1 MGSVLSVQNIEKY
14 YGSKGAITRAINH
27 ISLEVGKGEFLGIMG
42 ASGSGKTTLLNCI
55 STIDKVTAGRIIVGG
70 RDVTHLKGKELSKFR
85 RQQLGFIFQDFNLLD
100 TLTAYENIALALSI
114 QNVPAQEIE
123 QRVRKVAAQLSIGH
137 VLDKFPYQMSGGE
150 KQRTASARAIITNPS
165 LILADEPTGALDSK
179 SARML
184 LDSLVRMNDGL
195 GATILMVT
203 HDAFTASYA
212 KRILFIKDGEI
223 FSELVRGGDSRKEF
237 FERILQVV
245 TLLGGDSD
253 VLY

>member
-1 MGSVLSVQNIEKY
+1 M
-14 YGSKGAITRAINH
+14 
-27 ISLEVGKGEFLGIMG
+27 
-42 ASGSGKTTLLNCI
+42 
-55 STIDKVTAGRIIVGG
+55 
-70 RDVTHLKGKELSKFR
+70 
-85 RQQLGFIFQDFNLLD
+85 
-100 TLTAYENIALALSI
+100 
-114 QNVPAQEIE
+114 
-123 QRVRKVAAQLSIGH
+123 RKVAAQLSIGH

>member
-1 MGSVLSVQNIEKY
+1 MQSVLSVQNIEKY

-70 RDVTHLKGKELSKFR
+70 QDVTHLKGKELSKFR

>member
-1 MGSVLSVQNIEKY
+1 M
-14 YGSKGAITRAINH
+14 
-27 ISLEVGKGEFLGIMG
+27 
-42 ASGSGKTTLLNCI
+42 
-55 STIDKVTAGRIIVGG
+55 
-70 RDVTHLKGKELSKFR
+70 
-85 RQQLGFIFQDFNLLD
+85 
-100 TLTAYENIALALSI
+100 
-114 QNVPAQEIE
+114 
-123 QRVRKVAAQLSIGH
+123 AAQLNIGH
-137 VLDKFPYQMSGGE
+137 ILEKFPYQMSGGE
-150 KQRTASARAIITNPS
+150 KQRTASARAIITEPS

-184 LDSLVRMNDGL
+184 LDSLVHMNDGM

-223 FSELVRGGDSRKEF
+223 FSELVRGTDSRREF

-253 VLY
+253 ALY

>member
-1 MGSVLSVQNIEKY
+1 MQSVLSVQNIEKY

-27 ISLEVGKGEFLGIMG
+27 ISLEVGEGEFLGIMG

-70 RDVTHLKGKELSKFR
+70 RDVTNLKGKELSKFR

-212 KRILFIKDGEI
+212 KRILFIKDGAVFNEI
-223 FSELVRGGDSRKEF
+223 RRGATSRGDF
-237 FERILQVV
+237 FNRIMEVV
-245 TLLGGDSD
+245 TFLGGDVRD
-253 VLY
+253 AG

>member
-1 MGSVLSVQNIEKY
+1 MQSVLSVQNIEKY

-27 ISLEVGKGEFLGIMG
+27 ISLEVREGEFLGIMG

-70 RDVTHLKGKELSKFR
+70 RDVTNLKGKELSKFR